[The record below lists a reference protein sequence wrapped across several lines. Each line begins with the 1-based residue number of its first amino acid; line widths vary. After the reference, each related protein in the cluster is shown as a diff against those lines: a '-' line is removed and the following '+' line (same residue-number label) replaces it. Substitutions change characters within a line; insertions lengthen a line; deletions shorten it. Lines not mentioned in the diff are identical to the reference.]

1 MQFDSDVGENLTHNA
16 LFLDSGKMF
25 KDAAYMQSPTEHKR
39 AIKKFTKER
48 ERQFIRAGMTPA
60 QIAAAKKRAEQWAI
74 NYDEPT
80 KIEKYWKGDKE
91 PRRDIQISSSFIG
104 GVRIVPS
111 LGLARLD
118 LGGRS
123 YSYALTPRVVG
134 NMVTSDSLGEYYN
147 RRIRANKSRFTKN
160 KALGW

>member
-1 MQFDSDVGENLTHNA
+1 MQFDSEVGKNLTGNA
-16 LFLDSGKMF
+16 RFIDSGKAF
-25 KDAAYMQSPTEHKR
+25 KDAAYMQSKTEHDK
-39 AIKKFTKER
+39 AIRKFTRER

-60 QIAAAKKRAEQWAI
+60 QIAAAKERAAQWAK
-74 NYDEPT
+74 NYDEPK
-80 KIEKYWKGDKE
+80 KIEKYWKGDQE

-111 LGLARLD
+111 LGLARLN

-123 YSYALTPRVVG
+123 YSYSLTPRIVG
-134 NMVTSDSLGEYYN
+134 NMVTSNSLGSYYN
-147 RRIRANKSRFTKN
+147 SRIKQKKAHLTKN

>member
-1 MQFDSDVGENLTHNA
+1 MQFNSEVAPELTHNA
-16 LFLDSGKMF
+16 RFVDSGKAF

-80 KIEKYWKGDKE
+80 KVEKYWKGDKE

-134 NMVTSDSLGEYYN
+134 NMVTSDSLGQYYN
-147 RRIRANKSRFTKN
+147 RRIRSNKSRFTKN

>member
-16 LFLDSGKMF
+16 LFIDSGKAF

-60 QIAAAKKRAEQWAI
+60 QIAAAKKRAEQWAE

-80 KIEKYWKGDKE
+80 KVEKYWKGDKE

-134 NMVTSDSLGEYYN
+134 NMVTSDSLGQYYN
-147 RRIRANKSRFTKN
+147 RRIRSNKSRFTKN

>member
-1 MQFDSDVGENLTHNA
+1 MQFDSEVAPNLTLNA
-16 LFLDSGKMF
+16 RFKNSGGAF

-80 KIEKYWKGDKE
+80 KIEKYWKGDQK
-91 PRRDIQISSSFIG
+91 PRRDIQISRSFIG

-118 LGGRS
+118 LGGRL

-134 NMVTSDSLGEYYN
+134 NMVTSDSLGQYYN
-147 RRIRANKSRFTKN
+147 RRIRSNKSKFTKN
-160 KALGW
+160 KKLGW